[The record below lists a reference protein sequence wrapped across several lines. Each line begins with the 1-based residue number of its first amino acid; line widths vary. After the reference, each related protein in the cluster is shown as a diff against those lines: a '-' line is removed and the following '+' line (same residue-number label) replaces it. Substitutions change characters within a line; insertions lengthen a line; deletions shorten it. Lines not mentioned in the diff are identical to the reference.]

1 MLEKI
6 KESTA
11 LILAPVQKVVDKKMA
26 VFYNPVMKLN
36 RDISV
41 LVLRAVENSGMK
53 IADPLAGS
61 GIRAIRVINEVE
73 NSKIDHVFVN
83 DKKEDFQKYFEK
95 NIRLNKLDKDKKEK
109 LLVFNEDANIFL
121 LQNKPFDYID
131 IDPFGSP
138 NPFLDSACRSIR
150 NKGILAITAT
160 DTSSLCGTYPKAC
173 LRKYWAKPL
182 KNELMHELGLR
193 ILIRKIQLMGA
204 HHERALRVLCSYS
217 LDHYMRAF
225 LVFEKS
231 KENTIKLL
239 EQHKEYEFEGEKYG
253 PMYMGELN
261 DLTFLKKMK
270 SEAEKNKENTDERSV
285 KLINTLIAETEVG
298 GVGFHDVHKIAK
310 RNKLSI
316 PKYDLIFKELQKKGF
331 KYSRTHFTETGI
343 KTNAPEDVMKKI
355 MKKLRI

>member
-6 KESTA
+6 KESTTI
-11 LILAPVQKVVDKKMA
+11 ILAPVQKVVDKKMS

-41 LVLRAVENSGMK
+41 LVLQAVKNYKMK

-61 GIRAIRVINEVE
+61 GIRTIRIINEVD
-73 NSKIDHVFVN
+73 NSKIENIFVN
-83 DKKEDFQKYFEK
+83 DKKENYKKYFEENLK
-95 NIRLNKLDKDKKEK
+95 INKLPKEKKEK
-109 LLVFNEDANIFL
+109 MLVFNEDANIFL

-160 DTSSLCGTYPKAC
+160 DTSALCGTYPKAC
-173 LRKYWAKPL
+173 KRKYWAEPL

-193 ILIRKIQLMGA
+193 ILIRKIQLIGA

-217 LDHYMRAF
+217 IDHYMRVF

-231 KENTIKLL
+231 KENTNKIL
-239 EQHKEYEFEGEKYG
+239 EQHKEYDFEGKKYG
-253 PMYMGELN
+253 PMYFGELN
-261 DLTFLKKMK
+261 DLDFLKRMK
-270 SEAEKNKENTDERSV
+270 SEAEENRENIDERSI
-285 KLINTLIAETEVG
+285 KLVDSLIAETKIG
-298 GVGFHDVHKIAK
+298 GVGFHDIHKIAK
-310 RNKLSI
+310 RNKISI
-316 PKYDLIFKELQKKGF
+316 PKYELIFRELQKKGY
-331 KYSRTHFTETGI
+331 KYSRTHFTDTGI
-343 KTNAPEDVMKKI
+343 KTDAPESEIEKI
-355 MKKLRI
+355 MKKAQ